1 MATYL
6 ELKAQAAKLLEQ
18 AEELRKQEVSAVI
31 VEMKEKMA
39 QYGITATDL
48 GITAADLGITT
59 ATHKKAT
66 KASAPTVAKF
76 KGPNGE
82 PWSGMGRQP
91 QWLKDALAE
100 GKKKEDFAV

>member
-18 AEELRKQEVSAVI
+18 AEELRKQEMAAV
-31 VEMKEKMA
+31 VADMKEKIA
-39 QYGITATDL
+39 QYGITAKDL
-48 GITAADLGITT
+48 GLTAAAMPT
-59 ATHKKAT
+59 KKSGE
-66 KASAPTVAKF
+66 ASVSTVVKF

>member
-6 ELKAQAAKLLEQ
+6 ELRAQAAKLLEQ
-18 AEELRKQEVSAVI
+18 AEELRKQEVSTVI
-31 VEMKEKMA
+31 AEMKEKMA
-39 QYGITATDL
+39 QYAITASDL
-48 GITAADLGITT
+48 GITAADLGLAVT
-59 ATHKKAT
+59 THKKAT
-66 KASAPTVAKF
+66 KTPATTVVKF

-100 GKKKEDFAV
+100 GKKKEDFAI